1 MLRKTLICGVL
12 LAGLAGCGSTYY
24 KVTDPT
30 SGRVYYTTGYQDLGY
45 GQGTRFT
52 DLKTGS
58 QVTLTSTDIKKID
71 KADIPADTGATGAAP
86 TTKP

>member
-1 MLRKTLICGVL
+1 VVL
-12 LAGLAGCGSTYY
+12 LLLVAGCGSYY
-24 KVTDPT
+24 KITDPN

-71 KADIPADTGATGAAP
+71 KADIPADTTP